1 MTGVVAANEGTEAKD
16 VAEGAGR
23 AGLVAR
29 GVIYLV
35 VAAIAVR
42 IALRSADDDRASHEG
57 ALAEIAEH
65 TFGSVLLVVLAV
77 GFACYAAWRAVRAV
91 VGEDPGDDV
100 AWHKRAADVGRAL
113 LHLSLMLTTIS
124 VLRDGDGG
132 SGNQE
137 QEWTARLMAGG
148 WGRVLVAA
156 VGGLLVGTGV
166 WLVHRG
172 VSAGFRK
179 HLEHLHEWVVRLGR
193 FGHIGKGLAFLF
205 IGGFVL
211 RAAWRFDADE
221 PIGLDASLRDLA
233 GSAWGRAVVLAVAVG
248 LAAFGLFSIAEA
260 RDRRVL
266 DTS

>member
-1 MTGVVAANEGTEAKD
+1 MTGVVTAGAKSEAKD

-42 IALRSADDDRASHEG
+42 IAMGSAEDDQASHGG
-57 ALAEIAEH
+57 ALTEIAEH
-65 TFGSVLLVVLAV
+65 TFGSVLLVVLAI

-91 VGEDPGDDV
+91 VGEDPGDD
-100 AWHKRAADVGRAL
+100 APWHKRAADVGRAL
-113 LHLSLMLTTIS
+113 LHVSLMLTTIS
-124 VLRDGDGG
+124 VLRGGDSE
-132 SGNQE
+132 SGNDE
-137 QEWTARLMAGG
+137 QEWTAELMTNG
-148 WGRVLVAA
+148 WGRLLVAA
-156 VGGLLVGTGV
+156 VGAVLVGTAV

-179 HLEHLHEWVVRLGR
+179 HLERYHEWVIRLGR
-193 FGHIGKGLAFLF
+193 FGHVGKGLAFLF

-233 GSAWGRAVVLAVAVG
+233 GSGWGRTVVAVVAVG
-248 LAAFGLFSIAEA
+248 LGAFGLFSIAEA